1 MKRKVIKV
9 LGLSF
14 LFLSMHS
21 IAATENLNFTVKVD
35 IYERVCEINDNQP
48 INVDFGD
55 MLIKDV
61 DGINYERPVEY
72 TLDCEDGNTNPNLKL
87 RFENNAGAP
96 FDSTLL
102 NTSDRN
108 VGILIKANGN
118 KLPLGEWVSFSYNSY
133 PALTATPVPSTVGGI
148 DDGRLTAIAL
158 LTVEYE

>member
-1 MKRKVIKV
+1 MKKKVIKI
-9 LGLSF
+9 LGLGF

-35 IYERVCEINDNQP
+35 IYEKICDINDNKP
-48 INVDFGD
+48 IDVDFGD
-55 MLIKDV
+55 MFIKDV
-61 DGINYERPVEY
+61 DGVNYERPVEY
-72 TLDCEDGNTNPNLKL
+72 TLDCEDGDTNPDLKL

-96 FDSTLL
+96 FDPTLL

-108 VGILIKANGN
+108 VGILIKAGGN
-118 KLPLGEWVSFSYNSY
+118 KLPLGEWVSFSYNSS
-133 PALTATPVPSTVGGI
+133 PALTATPVPSGTGGI